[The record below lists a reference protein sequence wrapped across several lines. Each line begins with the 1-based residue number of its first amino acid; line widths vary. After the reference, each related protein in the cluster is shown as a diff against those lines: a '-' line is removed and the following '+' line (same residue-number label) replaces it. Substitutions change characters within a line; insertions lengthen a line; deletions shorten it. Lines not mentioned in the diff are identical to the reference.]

1 MSDAPDRAAPPGGPP
16 REAAHDDDPVLAALG
31 ALARDEAARGPDAD
45 TLAELERLAAGDLPA
60 EDHARLV
67 GALPRETVAL
77 FEPLDARFR
86 ARATD
91 AALSGLGLAPHRAV
105 PADAGPTPRLAPI
118 VALPAPPADRRRLL
132 FVTLPLVAA
141 AAVALWVMR
150 PAPPPVLSDYTLEI
164 VGGEAV
170 TRADPTPTAVPT
182 VGPGSK
188 LSLQMRPSR
197 EAAAPVVAAAW
208 LVRGGTLRPW
218 PVTPE
223 VSPTGAVRI
232 TGTWETLGFAELE
245 PGEWEALLVVA
256 APDHLP
262 DEADIRETLTE
273 PPPADAP
280 WRLQHA
286 RFIVHR
292 AP

>member
-1 MSDAPDRAAPPGGPP
+1 MSDPPTRSPTPGGPP
-16 REAAHDDDPVLAALG
+16 RDQEDDPLLTAVG
-31 ALARDEAARGPDAD
+31 ALAREEAARQPDAA
-45 TLAELERLAAGDLPA
+45 TLADLDRLAAGELPA
-60 EDHARLV
+60 PDHARLV

-77 FEPLDARFR
+77 FEPLDAGFR
-86 ARATD
+86 ARATKT
-91 AALSGLGLAPHRAV
+91 ALDGLGLAPSA
-105 PADAGPTPRLAPI
+105 
-118 VALPAPPADRRRLL
+118 PAPGPPRPAAVLPMPARPAARHRLL
-132 FVTLPLVAA
+132 FVALPLVAA
-141 AAVALWVMR
+141 AGVALWVMR

-170 TRADPTPTAVPT
+170 TRAERTPTAVPT
-182 VGPGSK
+182 VGPGSR
-188 LSLQMRPSR
+188 LTLQMRPSR
-197 EAAAPVVAAAW
+197 EAAAPVVAEAW
-208 LVRGGTLRPW
+208 LVRGGTLRRW

-232 TGTWETLGFAELE
+232 TGTWESLGLAEVE

-256 APDHLP
+256 APGHLP
-262 DEADIRETLTE
+262 DDDEVGATLTE